1 MSDLKISQLTALTAV
16 AADVADV
23 LPVVDTSA
31 TTTKKMSLAELT
43 DFIAAASVITNLIP
57 ATSDD
62 LSEGSTNLYYTT
74 ARANL
79 KANLAS
85 PTFTGTPAAPTAAV
99 DTNTTQVAT
108 TAYVV
113 AQGYLKSATAA
124 TTYIANSLVDAKGDL
139 IVATAADTPA
149 RLAVGGTNGWVL
161 MVDSGETA
169 GVKWAAIPVQ
179 TIVWDDDQNILASA
193 IFS

>member
-16 AADVADV
+16 AADAADV

-31 TTTKKMSLAELT
+31 TTTKKMSLSALV
-43 DFIAAASVITNLIP
+43 DFVAAASAITNLIP

-74 ARANL
+74 ARENEVL
-79 KANLAS
+79 KKA
-85 PTFTGTPAAPTAAV
+85 
-99 DTNTTQVAT
+99 
-108 TAYVV
+108 
-113 AQGYLKSATAA
+113 
-124 TTYIANSLVDAKGDL
+124 IVDAKGDL

-169 GVKWAAIPVQ
+169 GVKWAAIPAQ
-179 TIVWDDDQNILASA
+179 TIVWDDDQNILASV